1 MKMNFSAV
9 IRAALLV
16 GFATAAVFADINISV
31 DAKSGVKKISPFIF
45 GRNIQGTY
53 DIIADTNAV
62 PHENEMAAI
71 NIINEA
77 GVHLLRMNQGNN
89 ATKYNWRK
97 HLSSHPDWINNVYD
111 HNWDYTAKKVL
122 DYMPGVSGLYGFQLT
137 GYAASNKDHNF
148 DEWNWFKNH
157 QDVRNNEESYRR
169 VLGYNL
175 AGGGQITEDGYL
187 IQEGSYENYLET
199 WTSDSTVGILKYWRD
214 ELKYDMSRFQYWSM
228 DNEPEIWA
236 GGHDDLPKDFST
248 PKKVADAIIDSFIE
262 VAVKA
267 RAIYPGIKITG
278 PVVANEWL
286 WCNVNYI
293 DPADGVRKSSL
304 VPDGSDDN
312 KVCWLEYFVKRI
324 AQAQKERGVRL
335 LDVFDIHWYPTE
347 KDYETLINLHRVF
360 YDTTYNYPGTN
371 SMHAVSGHWD
381 WPEPVTKEYIFKRVN
396 DWMNQYMGEGH
407 GVTFGVTET
416 EFLGA
421 DVMTNALIYASWLG
435 TFADNG
441 VEIFTPWVWKDGMYE
456 VLHLF
461 SRYGHANRV
470 ESISS
475 NDSLV
480 SAYSSFN
487 GADSMTVIFV
497 NRSAGNSQNVNL
509 SIANFDAIPQAVPTY
524 TLSGLSGETFV
535 SHTSNALKKGTANIA
550 DNKLSI
556 TLPAKSIMA
565 VQLTAPKVEESS
577 SSAAVVEGSSSS
589 EFLEESSSSTIPSSA
604 SEVKSS
610 SSSVEMSSSAVHV
623 ESSSSVATGSISA
636 EMMSSSTEVLQSSST
651 NFEESSS
658 SIFVESSSSNYEE
671 RSYMDALTSSSEE
684 FVESSSSDEALSSAQ
699 NMSSSTEVAMSSSDV
714 FESSSAENISSSSED
729 YELSSSSEMREKIP
743 QKLLKQEISIYRNG
757 DFWFVDNSRGLII
770 SVDVMSVLGQHV
782 ESMNA
787 LAVGQVRLATEGMT
801 AGQYVVRLRTSAGF
815 STQKILLK

>member
-175 AGGGQITEDGYL
+175 AGGGQIDENGGL
-187 IQEGSYENYLET
+187 IQEGSYENYLEP
-199 WTSDSTVGILKYWRD
+199 WPSDSTVGILKYWRD

-236 GGHDDLPKDFST
+236 GGHDDLPKDFSD
-248 PKKVADAIIDSFIE
+248 PKVVADAIIDSFIE

-267 RAIYPGIKITG
+267 RAIYPDIKITG

-293 DPADGVRKSSL
+293 DPKDRERKGSL
-304 VPDGSDDN
+304 VSVDGSGDN
-312 KVCWLEYFVKRI
+312 LVCWLEYFVKRI

-371 SMHAVSGHWD
+371 SMKAVNGHWD
-381 WPEPVTKEYIFKRVN
+381 KSITKEYIFKRVN

-470 ESISS
+470 KSVSS

-535 SHTSNALKKGTANIA
+535 SHTSNALKKGTANIT

-565 VQLTAPKVEESS
+565 VQLTAPKIEESS
-577 SSAAVVEGSSSS
+577 SSEYCESSSSS
-589 EFLEESSSSTIPSSA
+589 EINE
-604 SEVKSS
+604 
-610 SSSVEMSSSAVHV
+610 
-623 ESSSSVATGSISA
+623 GIS
-636 EMMSSSTEVLQSSST
+636 
-651 NFEESSS
+651 
-658 SIFVESSSSNYEE
+658 
-671 RSYMDALTSSSEE
+671 
-684 FVESSSSDEALSSAQ
+684 
-699 NMSSSTEVAMSSSDV
+699 
-714 FESSSAENISSSSED
+714 
-729 YELSSSSEMREKIP
+729 
-743 QKLLKQEISIYRNG
+743 QKLSKLERSIYRNG
-757 DFWFVDNSRGLII
+757 NSWFINNSQGLII
-770 SVDVMSVLGQHV
+770 SVDLMSILGQHV
-782 ESMNA
+782 GSMNA
-787 LAVGQVRLATEGMT
+787 LAVGQIRLATDGLT
-801 AGQYVVRLRTSAGF
+801 AGQYVVRLHTNTGI

>member
-1 MKMNFSAV
+1 MRMNFSAV

-31 DAKSGVKKISPFIF
+31 DAKLGVKKISPFIF

-137 GYAASNKDHNF
+137 GYAASNKGHNF

-157 QDVRNNEESYRR
+157 PDVKNNNESYRR

-187 IQEGSYENYLET
+187 IQEGSYKNYLEP

-228 DNEPEIWA
+228 DNEPEIWS
-236 GGHDDLPKDFST
+236 GGHDDLPKDFSD
-248 PKKVADAIIDSFIE
+248 PKQVADAIIDSFIE

-267 RAIYPGIKITG
+267 RAIYPDIKITG

-304 VPDGSDDN
+304 VPDGSEDN

-347 KDYETLINLHRVF
+347 KDYETLVNLHRVF
-360 YDTTYNYPGTN
+360 YDTTYNYLGTN
-371 SMHAVSGHWD
+371 GMKAVNGHWD
-381 WPEPVTKEYIFKRVN
+381 NSITKEYIFKRVN
-396 DWMNQYMGEGH
+396 DWMNKYMGEGH

-470 ESISS
+470 KSVSS

-550 DNKLSI
+550 DDKLSI
-556 TLPAKSIMA
+556 TLPAKSITA
-565 VQLTAPKVEESS
+565 VVLTAPAPEGLLQKQAK
-577 SSAAVVEGSSSS
+577 AAGG
-589 EFLEESSSSTIPSSA
+589 L
-604 SEVKSS
+604 
-610 SSSVEMSSSAVHV
+610 
-623 ESSSSVATGSISA
+623 
-636 EMMSSSTEVLQSSST
+636 
-651 NFEESSS
+651 
-658 SIFVESSSSNYEE
+658 
-671 RSYMDALTSSSEE
+671 
-684 FVESSSSDEALSSAQ
+684 
-699 NMSSSTEVAMSSSDV
+699 
-714 FESSSAENISSSSED
+714 
-729 YELSSSSEMREKIP
+729 
-743 QKLLKQEISIYRNG
+743 YRNG
-757 DFWFVDNSRGLII
+757 NFWFVNNSAGNIVA
-770 SVDVMSVLGQHV
+770 VDVLNSLGQRV
-782 ESMNA
+782 ASMH
-787 LAVGQVRLATEGMT
+787 AVAAGQVRLATDGLT
-801 AGQYVVRLRTSAGF
+801 TGQYVVLLHTNTGI

>member
-1 MKMNFSAV
+1 
-9 IRAALLV
+9 
-16 GFATAAVFADINISV
+16 
-31 DAKSGVKKISPFIF
+31 
-45 GRNIQGTY
+45 
-53 DIIADTNAV
+53 
-62 PHENEMAAI
+62 
-71 NIINEA
+71 
-77 GVHLLRMNQGNN
+77 
-89 ATKYNWRK
+89 
-97 HLSSHPDWINNVYD
+97 
-111 HNWDYTAKKVL
+111 
-122 DYMPGVSGLYGFQLT
+122 
-137 GYAASNKDHNF
+137 
-148 DEWNWFKNH
+148 
-157 QDVRNNEESYRR
+157 
-169 VLGYNL
+169 
-175 AGGGQITEDGYL
+175 
-187 IQEGSYENYLET
+187 
-199 WTSDSTVGILKYWRD
+199 
-214 ELKYDMSRFQYWSM
+214 
-228 DNEPEIWA
+228 
-236 GGHDDLPKDFST
+236 
-248 PKKVADAIIDSFIE
+248 
-262 VAVKA
+262 
-267 RAIYPGIKITG
+267 
-278 PVVANEWL
+278 
-286 WCNVNYI
+286 
-293 DPADGVRKSSL
+293 
-304 VPDGSDDN
+304 
-312 KVCWLEYFVKRI
+312 
-324 AQAQKERGVRL
+324 
-335 LDVFDIHWYPTE
+335 
-347 KDYETLINLHRVF
+347 
-360 YDTTYNYPGTN
+360 
-371 SMHAVSGHWD
+371 MHAVSGHWD

-497 NRSAGNSQNVNL
+497 NRSAENSQNVNL

-577 SSAAVVEGSSSS
+577 SSVV
-589 EFLEESSSSTIPSSA
+589 ISSA

-623 ESSSSVATGSISA
+623 ESSSSVATGSSSA
-636 EMMSSSTEVLQSSST
+636 EVLQSSST

-658 SIFVESSSSNYEE
+658 SIFAESSSSNYEE

-714 FESSSAENISSSSED
+714 FESSSAENIFSSSED

-787 LAVGQVRLATEGMT
+787 LAVGQVRLATDGLT

>member
-1 MKMNFSAV
+1 MKMNFSAA

-187 IQEGSYENYLET
+187 IQEGSYENYLEP

-435 TFADNG
+435 TFANNG

-577 SSAAVVEGSSSS
+577 SSV
-589 EFLEESSSSTIPSSA
+589 IISSA

-623 ESSSSVATGSISA
+623 ESSSSVATGSSSA

-658 SIFVESSSSNYEE
+658 SIFAESSSSNYEE
-671 RSYMDALTSSSEE
+671 RSYMDAL
-684 FVESSSSDEALSSAQ
+684 
-699 NMSSSTEVAMSSSDV
+699 MSSSDI
-714 FESSSAENISSSSED
+714 F
-729 YELSSSSEMREKIP
+729 ELSSSSEVYAGISN
-743 QKLLKQEISIYRNG
+743 KLLRPEKAIYRNG

-787 LAVGQVRLATEGMT
+787 LAVGQVRLATDGLT